1 MSVQSL
7 PQHLLTAPQSSGTAF
22 NRTDLNQTR
31 AFGEEAGNRLFE
43 LQRRRL
49 ASQGQGQQRN
59 LARMFAGRG
68 GGASSAAAAAGQQ
81 QQIAER
87 NALADASLQSQLEGQ
102 RIGMAESQRLG
113 QQEQFASQLQQSTN
127 LANLQARMGIQ
138 SQTLGGQQALQQQML
153 AIQAQRNAQK
163 RANKGGLLRGLGGAL
178 GGIFGGPVGGFLGS
192 KFAGLFGGGGGGGDP
207 FQNAVPDSSGET
219 FS

>member
-7 PQHLLTAPQSSGTAF
+7 PQNLLTAPQASGATF

-127 LANLQARMGIQ
+127 LANLQARLGIQ
-138 SQTLGGQQALQQQML
+138 SQTLGGSQALQQQML
-153 AIQAQRNAQK
+153 AIQAQRDAQK
-163 RANKGGLLRGLGGAL
+163 RQNKGGLLRGLGGAL
-178 GGIFGGPVGGFLGS
+178 GGIAGFALGGPLGAGLGS
-192 KFAGLFGGGGGGGDP
+192 KLGGLFGGGGGGGGLTGIGGNQ
-207 FQNAVPDSSGET
+207 F
-219 FS
+219 